1 MPDMFK
7 INNKHRKDTKDLPV
21 KSLFRFYREGKNRLE
36 ETEQSFAPT
45 EKAGEMLTPNM
56 RALRLA
62 MTASDLLLSMG
73 IPASS
78 VVTKALD
85 ITETYCKRPVH
96 VDISYNLIM
105 LSQVRGIEKEPLT
118 LIRPV
123 AMRDTNY
130 MTVNDVQRLIY
141 EIRRGKYTLAEAEAK
156 LDKILQKPVAYPTWL
171 IPLANATLAAGV
183 DLMFTTNWRIIL
195 LTFVI
200 VWLVDRMVFYLAK
213 HAMATFF
220 RQAVAGAFVTLAAAV
235 INMLALRGVDF
246 FEGMNP
252 TIIVVGGIIMLLA
265 GLAIVGAIQD
275 AIEEYYITAN
285 ARIMRVG
292 MLTAGIVMG
301 VLVGL
306 YMARKAGIGIAVSP
320 DPLSLTALHFQV
332 IGGAIV
338 AGAFAVATQTR
349 LRAVVWA
356 GMLGALALATMYA
369 ALHAGI
375 SVVPASGIAALLV
388 GLSARLLSQLWQTPT
403 SGVIGCGIVP
413 LVPGLSLYTAL
424 MQLVNYP
431 PGDPLFY
438 RGLGTLFT
446 AIAIALAIAAGASFG
461 SMLGRPFDQRRSHL
475 RNFVPFADFM
485 RRQLKA
491 DGHQQL
497 ASVAALQRVTD
508 RFDLSRYDNE
518 EDILDNTD
526 SSDVLK
532 PRM

>member
-1 MPDMFK
+1 
-7 INNKHRKDTKDLPV
+7 LPV

-36 ETEQSFAPT
+36 EMDGPFAGN
-45 EKAGEMLTPNM
+45 EKIGENLTPNM

-96 VDISYNLIM
+96 IDISYNLIM
-105 LSQVRGIEKEPLT
+105 LSQIRGIENEPLT

-130 MTVNDVQRLIY
+130 MTVNDVQHLIY
-141 EIRRGKYTLAEAEAK
+141 EIRLGKHSLDEAEVL
-156 LDKILQKPVAYPTWL
+156 LDKILKKPVAYPTWL
-171 IPLANATLAAGV
+171 IPLANAALAAGV

-195 LTFVI
+195 MTFVI
-200 VWLVDRMVFYLAK
+200 VWLVDRMVFSLAK
-213 HAMATFF
+213 RAVPTFF
-220 RQAVAGAFVTLAAAV
+220 RQAVAGAFVTLAAAI
-235 INMLALRGVDF
+235 INLLALRGVDF
-246 FEGMNP
+246 FSGMNP

-285 ARIMRVG
+285 ARIMRVAL
-292 MLTAGIVMG
+292 LTSGIVMG
-301 VLVGL
+301 VLIGL
-306 YMARKAGIGIAVSP
+306 YMARKIGIGIAVNP
-320 DPLSLTALHFQV
+320 NPLSLTGLHFQV

-338 AGAFAVATQTR
+338 AGMFAIATQTR
-349 LRAVVWA
+349 LRAVFWA
-356 GMLGALALATMYA
+356 GILGALALVVLYSARH
-369 ALHAGI
+369 LGI
-375 SVVPASGIAALLV
+375 SSVPASGVAALLV
-388 GLSARLLSQLWQTPT
+388 GLCARLFSRMWQTPT
-403 SGVIGCGIVP
+403 SGIIGCGIVP

-446 AIAIALAIAAGASFG
+446 AVAIALSIAAGASFG
-461 SMLGRPFDQRRSHL
+461 SLLGRPFDQRRSHL
-475 RNFVPFADFM
+475 RNFVPFAEFM
-485 RRQLKA
+485 RRQLRA
-491 DGHQQL
+491 DGRHQL
-497 ASVAALQRVTD
+497 AGVAALQRVTE
-508 RFDLSRYDNE
+508 RFDLSRYDD
-518 EDILDNTD
+518 EDDTTD
-526 SSDVLK
+526 DTESSDVLK